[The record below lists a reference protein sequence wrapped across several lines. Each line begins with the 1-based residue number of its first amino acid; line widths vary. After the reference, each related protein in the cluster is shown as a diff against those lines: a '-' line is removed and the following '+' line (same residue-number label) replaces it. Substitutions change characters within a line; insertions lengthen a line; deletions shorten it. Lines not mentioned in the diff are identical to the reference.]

1 MEMLSGLIQ
10 SLELDLSLFIQFG
23 IFLASYVFL
32 HYVLFKPYNEKAQE
46 RYAKTTGSIES
57 ANQFD
62 EEIELLQREYGKT
75 VKKTNAEVKKIHE
88 SEQSEAKKEVQKLI
102 QTAQDSYQKEKRERS
117 DEIEKTYN
125 TEKSKIPSL
134 SKDLKKSLKKV
145 LINA

>member
-1 MEMLSGLIQ
+1 MLSGLIQ

-23 IFLASYVFL
+23 IFLVSYVFL

-46 RYAKTTGSIES
+46 RYTKTTGSIES

-62 EEIELLQREYGKT
+62 EEIELLKREYGKT
-75 VKKTNAEVKKIHE
+75 VKKTNTEIKQIHE
-88 SEQSEAKKEVQKLI
+88 AEQLEAKKEVQTLI
-102 QTAQDSYQKEKRERS
+102 QNAQESYQKEKQMRS
-117 DEIEKTYN
+117 EEIEKAYI

-134 SKDLKKSLKKV
+134 SKELKDSLKKV

>member
-23 IFLASYVFL
+23 IFLLSYVFL

-46 RYAKTTGSIES
+46 RYSKTTGSIES

-62 EEIELLQREYGKT
+62 EEIELLKREYGKA
-75 VKKTNAEVKKIHE
+75 VKKTNADVKQIHE
-88 SEQSEAKKEVQKLI
+88 AKQDEAKKEVQNLI
-102 QTAQDSYQKEKRERS
+102 QSAQELYHQEKSQKSE
-117 DEIEKTYN
+117 EIEKAFLS
-125 TEKSKIPSL
+125 EKSKVPAL
-134 SKDLKKSLKKV
+134 AKELKESLKKV

>member
-1 MEMLSGLIQ
+1 MLSGLIQ
-10 SLELDLSLFIQFG
+10 SLELDLSLFVQFG
-23 IFLASYVFL
+23 IFLVSYVFL

-62 EEIELLQREYGKT
+62 EEIELLKREYGKT
-75 VKKTNAEVKKIHE
+75 VKKTNADVKQIHE
-88 SEQSEAKKEVQKLI
+88 SEQSEAKKEVQTLI
-102 QTAQDSYQKEKRERS
+102 LKAQESYQKEKLERS
-117 DEIEKTYN
+117 EEIEKAYI

-134 SKDLKKSLKKV
+134 SKELKDSLKKV